1 MFLVQFAQTVK
12 GFKLFENK
20 LDELLKKNYITN
32 IKLSEQLEE
41 KFAYK
46 ISKESI
52 SKYRTGKRT
61 PSPEFIEYVLKLT
74 NSDASSLFGEEKTS
88 VKTVPVVGTA
98 SCGSTDLNH
107 LDDMNKKAYYN
118 GDFWK
123 SSLYCVIAN
132 GDSMSPEIDDGD
144 EVIIDPDVKCIT
156 GDMVHYIIDNESA
169 IKVLVIDSEAHILQ
183 FIPYNSHENF
193 KIKTIR
199 LDDEDTISRLSYHK
213 VVSVNKLKFNNRAAR
228 LKLIGR

>member
-1 MFLVQFAQTVK
+1 MSFNGENFSKLMREKNITTVEMIDILKTKYNIEVTIDTMKSYRRKGGKNATPSLDKLTAFAEILNTSI
-12 GFKLFENK
+12 
-20 LDELLKKNYITN
+20 DEL
-32 IKLSEQLEE
+32 SGRE
-41 KFAYK
+41 KEA
-46 ISKESI
+46 
-52 SKYRTGKRT
+52 
-61 PSPEFIEYVLKLT
+61 
-74 NSDASSLFGEEKTS
+74 S
-88 VKTVPVVGTA
+88 VKLVPIIGTA
-98 SCGSTDLNH
+98 SCGGVDIDH
-107 LDDMNKKAYYN
+107 LQDENKKAYYN

-144 EVIIDPDVKCIT
+144 EVIIDPDVKCTT
-156 GDMVHYIIDNESA
+156 GDMVHYKIDNESA

-183 FIPYNSHENF
+183 FIPYNSHQNF

-199 LDDEDTISRLSYHK
+199 LDDEDTMSRLSYHK